1 MEEREEEDETP
12 LPIPQIGL
20 KVRTVV
26 CASHKL
32 V

>member
-20 KVRTVV
+20 KVRALTY
-26 CASHKL
+26 L
-32 V
+32 GT